1 MHIWQRGGEPLE
13 IITTHTNA
21 DMDALASMVAAQKI
35 YPGAAMVF
43 PGPLL
48 KNVEEFMALHKDTLH
63 VRTVRDIE
71 PELVKRIILV
81 DTKSAGRLD
90 KLAGLLKKPGV
101 EIHIYD
107 HHPRGE
113 GDAAGKLEVVEM
125 VGATTTLFV
134 EKIRE
139 MNIEITPMEATVF
152 ALGIYEDTGSLV
164 FPSTTARDAGAVAF
178 LLAQGAN
185 LAVVAEF
192 LERPLNDKQRE
203 LLKTLLVSAERYD
216 INGIKFLIAKGN
228 VDEFIGGLDILTH
241 KLVEF
246 AHLDAV
252 FTVVEMD
259 DRVHIVARSNVP
271 EVSVKDILEGLGGGG
286 HPAAASAII
295 KKGKVE
301 DVAELLLD
309 AIRSKARP
317 PAVAADIMSSPV
329 KTITPETVIEE
340 AGRLMLRYG
349 HTGLPVVKGDE
360 VVGVIS
366 RRDVEKATHHG
377 LGHAPAKGFMTSN
390 MIVAS
395 PATPVSI
402 VRELMI
408 QHDIGRLPVLKEG
421 KLVGIVSRTD
431 VLRTLHGESQVK
443 HRKVYS
449 GSSSDQPHK
458 NIREL
463 MYRGL
468 TPEYMEIMK
477 HAGEIASGRGFKIY
491 AAGGIVRDLLLGMD
505 CIDVDLVVEGDGIEL
520 ARTLGKD
527 FGGRVRVH
535 PKFFTAAVNFPNGLQ
550 VDVATARVE
559 FYQYPAALPQIETS
573 SLHQDLYRRDF
584 TINAMAVSLNKSDF
598 GDIVDFFG
606 GREDLEQGLLRVLH
620 NLSFV
625 EDPTRIL
632 RGIRFEKRYNFTF
645 EPQTQKLAKE
655 AVSSNMLDR
664 VSKER
669 VWEELKYI
677 LLEPRPSFVLSR
689 LAELQLWDSVFTGV
703 AYEGIKDV
711 LDELHRSI
719 KVLRSWDLAEPDE
732 PWMVYFIAVL
742 HRTCWETAGEICT
755 HYNFNKRQADKVAA
769 ALGGWESA
777 VEGLHNAG
785 EHSMSELARRV
796 MSVPRECYPLILA
809 CFSNSDSRRRFRQVL
824 TAICYDK
831 PSINGRDIRTLGFQP
846 GPAFKKAL
854 DAVWQ
859 ARLDGV
865 VRTREEELS
874 YVKEYLSNCEGAIKS
889 V

>member
-1 MHIWQRGGEPLE
+1 ME
-13 IITTHTNA
+13 IITTHTNT

-35 YPGAAMVF
+35 YPDAVMVF

-48 KNVEEFMALHKDTLH
+48 KNVEEFMALHKDTLN
-63 VRTVRDIE
+63 VRTVRDID
-71 PELVKRIILV
+71 PDMVKRIILV

-90 KLAGLLKKPGV
+90 RLAGLLAKPGV

-113 GDAAGKLEVVEM
+113 GDATGKVEVVEM
-125 VGATTTLFV
+125 VGATTTLLV
-134 EKIRE
+134 EKMIE
-139 MNIEITPMEATVF
+139 MGIIITPMEATVF
-152 ALGIYEDTGSLV
+152 SLGIYEDTGSLV
-164 FPSTTARDAGAVAF
+164 FPSTTTRDAGAVAY
-178 LLAQGAN
+178 LLSQGAN

-192 LERPLNDKQRE
+192 LERPLTEGQRA
-203 LLKTLLVSAERYD
+203 LLKALLVSAEHYE
-216 INGIKFLIAKGN
+216 INGIKILIAKGN
-228 VDEFIGGLDILTH
+228 VDEFVGGLDLLTH
-241 KLVEF
+241 KLVDF
-246 AHLDAV
+246 SHLDAV

-259 DRVHIVARSNVP
+259 DRVYIVARSSIP
-271 EVSVKDILEGLGGGG
+271 EVSVKEVLEVLGGGG
-286 HPAAASAII
+286 HPAAASAIV
-295 KKGKVE
+295 KKAKV
-301 DVAELLLD
+301 DQVAELLLD
-309 AIRSKARP
+309 AIRLKVRP
-317 PAVAADIMSSPV
+317 PATAADIMSSPV

-349 HTGLPVVKGDE
+349 HTGLPVVRGE
-360 VVGVIS
+360 QVVGVIS

-390 MIVAS
+390 MVTIGL
-395 PATPVSI
+395 ATPVSV

-431 VLRTLHGESQVK
+431 VLRTLHGDVQARHK
-443 HRKVYS
+443 KVYS
-449 GSSSDQPHK
+449 GDVSELPHT

-463 MYRGL
+463 MCRGL
-468 TPEYMEIMK
+468 SAEYMEIME
-477 HAGEIASGRGFKIY
+477 HAGKIASSMGCKVY

-505 CIDVDLVVEGDGIEL
+505 CIDIDLVVEGDGIEL
-520 ARTLGKD
+520 ARVLGRD

-535 PKFFTAAVNFPNGLQ
+535 PKFFTATVNFPNGRQ

-559 FYQYPAALPQIETS
+559 FYQYPAAMPQIETS

-584 TINAMAVSLNKSDF
+584 TINAMAVSLNNDDF
-598 GDIVDFFG
+598 GYIVDFFG

-632 RGIRFEKRYNFTF
+632 RGIRFEKRYSITL
-645 EPQTQKLAKE
+645 EPQTLKLVKE
-655 AVSSNMLDR
+655 AVRNNMLAR

-677 LLEPRPSFVLSR
+677 LLEPRPSSALAR
-689 LAELQLWDSVFTGV
+689 LVDLELWEALFTGV
-703 AYEGIKDV
+703 EYIEVKDV
-711 LDELHRSI
+711 LDDLHRSV

-742 HRTCWETAGEICT
+742 HRTDWETAAAICT
-755 HYNFNKRQADKVAA
+755 RYNLNKRQVEKVFL
-769 ALGGWESA
+769 ALNEWEKA
-777 VEGLHNAG
+777 VEGLRGPG
-785 EHSMSELARRV
+785 ELSTSELARCV
-796 MSVPRECYPLILA
+796 MAVPRECYPLILA
-809 CFSNSDSRRRFRQVL
+809 YFSDNAARRRFRQVL
-824 TAICYDK
+824 SAICYDK
-831 PSINGRDIRTLGFQP
+831 PSINGKDLRSLGFQP

-874 YVKEYLSNCEGAIKS
+874 YVKEYLSSYEGAIKS